1 MLGLDSIYNT
11 QEVDISTRGL
21 QNDKYPQSTST
32 YGSFGELLQ
41 GELPGINNSFL
52 VTCPVNLCS
61 RVTFYPNNTSNNVF
75 VFPNDKVKVKQ
86 AINLYEKKINLKFS
100 GILIFSSDIP
110 TGKGIASSTADI
122 ISALRA
128 ISQSLKK
135 DISPQD
141 IESILINIEPSDGI
155 MYDRAVIYNHRKVS
169 LIKKLRALPGMFILA
184 IDQGGEIDTVR
195 FNSCYKEYTN
205 DEKKCFALLLS
216 DLEHSISKK
225 DITKLGEVST
235 VSASINQN
243 RSPKLHFDFVKSL
256 AEDICS
262 PGIICAH
269 SGTMLG
275 IILSNKNEE
284 LGRQVA
290 FSAAEIESRGFK
302 SQLISTV

>member
-1 MLGLDSIYNT
+1 MFELDSIDNT
-11 QEVDISTRGL
+11 QKAENFTRALLDDIS
-21 QNDKYPQSTST
+21 PQSNFT

-52 VTCPVNLCS
+52 VTCPVNLYS
-61 RVTFYPNNTSNNVF
+61 KATFYPNNTSGNIF

-86 AINLYEKKINLKFS
+86 AISLYEKKINIKLS

-110 TGKGIASSTADI
+110 SGKGIASSTADI

-141 IESILINIEPSDGI
+141 IESILVNIEPSDGI
-155 MYDRAVIYNHRKVS
+155 MYDMAVIYNHRKVS
-169 LIKKLRALPGMFILA
+169 LIKKLRSLPDMFILA

-195 FNSCYKEYTN
+195 FNSCYKEYTY
-205 DEKKCFALLLS
+205 DEKKCFSLLLS

-225 DITKLGEVST
+225 DITKLGRVST
-235 VSASINQN
+235 VSASINQS
-243 RSPKLHFDFVKSL
+243 RSPKFHFDFVKSL
-256 AEDICS
+256 AENIYS

-275 IILSNKNEE
+275 IILSNKIEE

-290 FSAAEIESRGFK
+290 FSSAEVERRGFK